1 MIYLHKGLG
10 KPLEGN
16 LLEDSVNQIG
26 LAQNKPQRPVKGAV
40 RCFVGY
46 LSPLC
51 LPIQPG
57 WMFSF

>member
-57 WMFSF
+57 